1 VVEADDSEGVTGPG
15 GVGEAGVAEELDHTR
30 RAREAL
36 HRRVEVAVG
45 ALIAGDEAA

>member
-15 GVGEAGVAEELDHTR
+15 SVGEAGVAEQFDHAS

-36 HRRVEVAVG
+36 HRLVEVAVG
-45 ALIAGDEAA
+45 ALIAGDQAA